1 VSALSAAEGERGVD
15 KREVR
20 GLYLTVYWRK
30 IGWNRAVLES
40 CAGNVLGADS
50 QRELAKGALTA
61 LSCWRSSSTFGHRVE
76 EFEHCRYTYNYS
88 LNSLYL
94 GIDVFFNRVIPL
106 TIFA

>member
-61 LSCWRSSSTFGHRVE
+61 LSCWRKKLFVLLDIELKSSSTADT
-76 EFEHCRYTYNYS
+76 C
-88 LNSLYL
+88 
-94 GIDVFFNRVIPL
+94 
-106 TIFA
+106 TITV